1 MIKLWIIAI
10 LTTVSSLQTG
20 LNSRSDG
27 TTNYSLDGSTTNHPD
42 GTTINLPNGT
52 TTNPPDAT
60 TTNPPDRTTTNPPDG
75 ATTNPPDATTTNPL
89 DATTTNPPDAATTNP
104 PDATTT
110 NPPDRTTTNPPDRTT
125 TNPPDHTTTNP
136 TDGTTTNPPDAT
148 TTNPPDAATTN
159 PPDAT
164 TTNPPDRTTTNPP
177 DRTTTNPPDHTT
189 TNPTDSTTTSPPDS
203 TTTVPLAGNTTKL
216 PNDTTSNPSDS
227 TTTEPL
233 ASNTTKLPNDT
244 VTESAA
250 GNTTNLP
257 DDTTTEALASSTTKL
272 PNYTTTDPPDHPTTN
287 LPDEATTGPPAGNT
301 TKLPND
307 TTIDP
312 PDNNT
317 TNLPDDTT
325 TEPLASSTTKLPN
338 DTTTDPPDSN
348 TTNLPDDT
356 TTEPAAGKTTKLPNY
371 TTTDPPDSNTTN
383 LPDDTTTEPTAS
395 STTKLPNDTTT
406 DPPVSNTTNLPD
418 DTTTEPFASSTTK
431 LPNDTTT
438 DPPDSNTTNL
448 PDDTTTEPAAG
459 NTTKL
464 PIDTTT
470 DSPDDTTAFTTTPS
484 TTSTSPTK
492 TTSIEYPTTHATPP
506 NLSTKTASP
515 TTPTTT
521 PTSTTNT
528 TALPSTSSTT
538 IPPLVCINGGEL
550 QSGVCICPDEW
561 TGKTC
566 SDPNFCNSSKFDGFI
581 FPKTTIGWFGYSTET
596 CPKNTNNADL
606 SKASAICLNDNGTP
620 KFGPYQ
626 VLNCDLTLSDIKENI
641 NSGLDN
647 LFNLASSTQILT
659 SKPEKLSADNINTAA
674 EITNKLLNSTQ
685 NITQDIAV
693 AAITTISQLL
703 NANGKSTP
711 DNTAVNSLTITLEQF
726 SLKQQSNVS
735 LIVQPNLVVQ
745 SAQVPQDTVGIK
757 FTAFTG
763 KSGKFVANR
772 IQLNTNSSELIV
784 GNEGSTDVQMVIKFK
799 PVLSREDANHSVGF
813 VLYQNDH
820 FFKSR
825 AFQTSLGTS
834 RRILSANFGNMSG
847 LDVEM
852 SFKPTTVP
860 NASLHD
866 FACVSWNYTL
876 DDWSTYGCSKVNH
889 SNDGLQCLC
898 NHTTNF
904 AVLMTFRRDFQSPPL
919 LDWITILGCSMSVI
933 GLGLTIIF
941 QIVTRKLRKTLP
953 TLLLVNLCTSL
964 LMSTLLFMLAVENSN
979 QQPKKPKINTNNI
992 PPSDM
997 HTEPDTGPCTA
1008 VTALLQFFQ
1017 LGTFTWSTLYATH
1030 IFLMVRNV
1038 LAFTPQHFTAYTMVI
1053 GWGLPAVIVVLTLG
1067 ISYRQDNPLGYR
1079 QEEFCWLA
1087 ALDFYR
1093 NFDFKQPLFWGFLIP
1108 VACMLIINTLM
1119 LMHFAV
1125 ATSKS
1130 DPHLNSTRHD
1140 SMKKKILRS
1149 FSLAVVL
1156 SLSWILG
1163 YLLLINHDK
1172 TTFTVLNIFFCILTT
1187 TQGFQIFILFTART
1201 AIVKK
1206 KISSALK
1213 AVSSVDISLCTKK
1226 YSLRQGKQTEKVES
1240 YTELDNGLSTALSTS
1255 SSLQTVSST

>member
-1 MIKLWIIAI
+1 KQFL
-10 LTTVSSLQTG
+10 LSFFSLF
-20 LNSRSDG
+20 L
-27 TTNYSLDGSTTNHPD
+27 
-42 GTTINLPNGT
+42 
-52 TTNPPDAT
+52 
-60 TTNPPDRTTTNPPDG
+60 
-75 ATTNPPDATTTNPL
+75 
-89 DATTTNPPDAATTNP
+89 
-104 PDATTT
+104 
-110 NPPDRTTTNPPDRTT
+110 
-125 TNPPDHTTTNP
+125 
-136 TDGTTTNPPDAT
+136 
-148 TTNPPDAATTN
+148 
-159 PPDAT
+159 
-164 TTNPPDRTTTNPP
+164 
-177 DRTTTNPPDHTT
+177 
-189 TNPTDSTTTSPPDS
+189 
-203 TTTVPLAGNTTKL
+203 
-216 PNDTTSNPSDS
+216 
-227 TTTEPL
+227 
-233 ASNTTKLPNDT
+233 
-244 VTESAA
+244 
-250 GNTTNLP
+250 
-257 DDTTTEALASSTTKL
+257 
-272 PNYTTTDPPDHPTTN
+272 
-287 LPDEATTGPPAGNT
+287 
-301 TKLPND
+301 
-307 TTIDP
+307 
-312 PDNNT
+312 
-317 TNLPDDTT
+317 
-325 TEPLASSTTKLPN
+325 
-338 DTTTDPPDSN
+338 
-348 TTNLPDDT
+348 
-356 TTEPAAGKTTKLPNY
+356 
-371 TTTDPPDSNTTN
+371 
-383 LPDDTTTEPTAS
+383 
-395 STTKLPNDTTT
+395 
-406 DPPVSNTTNLPD
+406 
-418 DTTTEPFASSTTK
+418 
-431 LPNDTTT
+431 
-438 DPPDSNTTNL
+438 
-448 PDDTTTEPAAG
+448 
-459 NTTKL
+459 
-464 PIDTTT
+464 
-470 DSPDDTTAFTTTPS
+470 
-484 TTSTSPTK
+484 STS
-492 TTSIEYPTTHATPP
+492 
-506 NLSTKTASP
+506 
-515 TTPTTT
+515 
-521 PTSTTNT
+521 
-528 TALPSTSSTT
+528 
-538 IPPLVCINGGEL
+538 
-550 QSGVCICPDEW
+550 
-561 TGKTC
+561 
-566 SDPNFCNSSKFDGFI
+566 
-581 FPKTTIGWFGYSTET
+581 
-596 CPKNTNNADL
+596 
-606 SKASAICLNDNGTP
+606 
-620 KFGPYQ
+620 
-626 VLNCDLTLSDIKENI
+626 
-641 NSGLDN
+641 
-647 LFNLASSTQILT
+647 
-659 SKPEKLSADNINTAA
+659 
-674 EITNKLLNSTQ
+674 
-685 NITQDIAV
+685 
-693 AAITTISQLL
+693 
-703 NANGKSTP
+703 
-711 DNTAVNSLTITLEQF
+711 
-726 SLKQQSNVS
+726 
-735 LIVQPNLVVQ
+735 
-745 SAQVPQDTVGIK
+745 
-757 FTAFTG
+757 
-763 KSGKFVANR
+763 
-772 IQLNTNSSELIV
+772 
-784 GNEGSTDVQMVIKFK
+784 
-799 PVLSREDANHSVGF
+799 VLSREDANHSVGF

-847 LDVEM
+847 LD
-852 SFKPTTVP
+852 TVP

-1038 LAFTPQHFTAYTMVI
+1038 LAFTP
-1053 GWGLPAVIVVLTLG
+1053 
-1067 ISYRQDNPLGYR
+1067 
-1079 QEEFCWLA
+1079 CWLA

-1130 DPHLNSTRHD
+1130 DPHLNSMLLIFSSTRHD